1 MLKFKDWW
9 FKKSYNLKTDKK
21 KSLKLSDYKKEV
33 KIWKDNNNLSLLIIT
48 KFYKPLFRK
57 KMLIAYS

>member
-48 KFYKPLFRK
+48 KFYKTLFRK